1 MGVGPLKVPFRPLWG
16 TLGRMTDPVSLHIPH
31 HLQPGTCVR
40 HYKGGLY
47 RIEGACLIESTLE
60 TGILYR
66 PQQGTATDVLWMRPA
81 SAFDEMVET
90 DNGPVRRFER
100 I

>member
-1 MGVGPLKVPFRPLWG
+1 MTETLRLNVPPH
-16 TLGRMTDPVSLHIPH
+16 LH
-31 HLQPGTCVR
+31 PGARLR

-47 RIEGACLIESTLE
+47 RVEGACLIEATLE

-66 PQQGTATDVLWMRPA
+66 PEQGTATDVLWMRPA

-90 DNGPVRRFER
+90 DAGVVRRFQSF
-100 I
+100 